1 MKTVLVVDDDPT
13 IRSICRQMLENADF
27 AVAEATNG
35 QEAIEQYR
43 AAKADVILMDI
54 IMPEK
59 DGIDAIL
66 ELRSLFPHVK
76 IVAMSGGGAVPA
88 GKYLS
93 ITQSLGVH
101 GMLKKP
107 FHAEDLVKAIRSIT

>member
-13 IRSICRQMLENADF
+13 IRSVCRQMLENANF
-27 AVAEATNG
+27 SVSEAVNG
-35 QEAIEQYR
+35 KEAIEQYQTS
-43 AAKADVILMDI
+43 KADVVLMDI

-66 ELRSLFPHVK
+66 ELRSLFPSVK

-93 ITQSLGVH
+93 ITQSLGVC

-107 FHAEDLVKAIRSIT
+107 FHVEELLKAVRAIT